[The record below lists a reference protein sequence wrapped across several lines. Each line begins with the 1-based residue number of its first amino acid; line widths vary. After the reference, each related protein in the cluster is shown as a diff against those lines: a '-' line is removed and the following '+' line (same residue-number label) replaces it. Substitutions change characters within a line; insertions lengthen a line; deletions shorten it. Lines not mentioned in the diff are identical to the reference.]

1 MNFKSIISQEDPY
14 CFAKKFN
21 NDVETYILI
30 LFNDHFPSMTKLINK
45 CILNNEFNTTNVREQ
60 NETNY
65 NKNIIDSTNK
75 QTFSSV
81 ASEFNSTYRVKFG
94 EIKKSIFTV
103 IVNEENAKL
112 INKKF
117 LEELII
123 K

>member
-1 MNFKSIISQEDPY
+1 M
-14 CFAKKFN
+14 
-21 NDVETYILI
+21 
-30 LFNDHFPSMTKLINK
+30 INK